1 MFLKLMKHELK
12 ATAKLQLILA
22 GSLLGVSLL
31 AAGLLYFLWDL
42 ETSSIAVDILG
53 VLTMPVVLLSVVAYG
68 VAASFLAVY
77 RFYKHKFTDEGY
89 LTFTLPVSTDQ
100 LLWSSYLCLL
110 LWALVISLTSLGSL
124 GLVLNALLHTL
135 SEDGMDLFTLMGGAW
150 AEIWNVQYMDEAL
163 RSYVILSIAGS
174 IVSMLAGH
182 MVVMMAV
189 CLGAAAA
196 KKHKLLAAFGIG
208 YGISI
213 ALATL
218 QTSVMLGLDAAVGL
232 PVWAA
237 PAFQIVLYL
246 ALGTGSYLTVRIFMG
261 KRLNLN

>member
-31 AAGLLYFLWDL
+31 AAGLLYFLWDI

-53 VLTMPVVLLSVVAYG
+53 VLALPVLLLSAVAYG

-100 LLWSSYLCLL
+100 LIWSSYLCLL
-110 LWALVISLTSLGSL
+110 LWALVIGLVSIGSL
-124 GLVLNALLHTL
+124 ALVLNAVLHTI
-135 SEDGMDLFTLMGGAW
+135 SEDGMDLFTLLGGTW
-150 AEIWNVQYMDEAL
+150 AEIWNVQYMDAQL
-163 RSYVILSIAGS
+163 RSYVILSIVGS
-174 IVSMLAGH
+174 VVSMLAWH
-182 MVVMMAV
+182 MVVMMAI

-213 ALATL
+213 ALTTL
-218 QTSVMLGLDAAVGL
+218 QTSVTLSMDAAMQL
-232 PVWAA
+232 PLWAA
-237 PAFQIVLYL
+237 PAFQTVLYL
-246 ALGTGSYLTVRIFMG
+246 ALGVGSYLTVRFFMG

>member
-12 ATAKLQLILA
+12 ATAKIQLILA

-31 AAGLLYFLWDL
+31 EAALLYFLWDL
-42 ETSSIAVDILG
+42 ETSSMAVDILG
-53 VLTMPVVLLSVVAYG
+53 VLSMPVVLLSVVAYG

-100 LLWSSYLCLL
+100 LIWSSYLCLL
-110 LWALVISLTSLGSL
+110 LWGLVIGAVSLGSL
-124 GLVLNALLHTL
+124 GLVLNAVLHTV
-135 SEDGMDLFTLMGGAW
+135 SEDSMDLFTLLGGTW
-150 AEIWNVQYMDEAL
+150 AEIWNVQYMDAAL
-163 RSYVILSIAGS
+163 RSYVIWSVVGS
-174 IVSMLAGH
+174 IVSLLAGYLI
-182 MVVMMAV
+182 VMMAV

-213 ALATL
+213 ALTTL
-218 QTSVMLGLDAAVGL
+218 QTSVMLSLDAAVGL
-232 PVWAA
+232 PLWAA
-237 PAFQIVLYL
+237 PVFQTVLYL
-246 ALGTGSYLTVRIFMG
+246 ALGVGSYLTVRYFMG